1 MAVEHKKAVGSVWL
15 PDDVF
20 FSILSYL
27 PAKPVARFRSVSH
40 SWRDMLSSAPFVQLH
55 LRRANRPGQLKVFF
69 HTGLPVDNDLPD
81 KHFYYTWQQDG
92 GPAKKLMRHGF
103 SGGFSRITKPLH
115 GLVLLFL
122 FHSYGRGFFVLNP
135 CTNALLTLPD
145 TKYPLKNNRHL
156 GTNLS
161 GKYRSPGYMYWSYG
175 LGYCSA
181 TGEYKVV
188 RLFSLPYDPE
198 AAATFCEVFVL
209 DAPAY
214 WRPTAQQPPA
224 PADHNVKVMVTDP
237 PVFLNGLF
245 YFLCR
250 DGLDVITLDVGDET
264 FGSPPPLPVANMAL
278 DRNNKC
284 VVLGVDLNGSG
295 TSATPPE
302 ILLNPEDAVATAA
315 ETHLSPETTTA
326 TCRFR
331 SEYPPELSLFEESL
345 VPLGRTLEEIVFSS
359 PATRAWS
366 EVLKLLPAR
375 TVSDLSLVCREWRA
389 MVTTNRFIRSHAVHS
404 NLIATHPRIKL
415 VVDTPRDYLDAS
427 GFADLDDLII
437 SGNRPRMCTSTSF
450 ICSPPCHGLNLG
462 TFRRTNYLFNP
473 CTGYQVELCPPDYDY
488 DDRVFDGV
496 MALGYDAATGAHLA
510 VHLDCWNFETRA
522 YELRCR
528 TQLVG
533 GHEVWKPAESPPRA
547 ADMEVPAAYANGKI
561 YWVVD
566 RKFGPQPSSTA
577 AAACELLVFDMEAR
591 KFEVIQGPPCR
602 LPRFNFGPIGPP
614 GERDPKK
621 YQKRV
626 VRNKYRK
633 RKIEPCHRHGES
645 RITLLE
651 LHGALCVACSDPA
664 TDAIDMWMVKDD
676 GAWSVEYRLE
686 IGELSPEYSLET
698 TSPMAIDP
706 VDGRILLNT
715 GTSLGYYDPKTRA
728 LETIYSV
735 DIRHD
740 NEGLRY
746 RFCPV
751 ICQESLVCPL
761 PGKY

>member
-1 MAVEHKKAVGSVWL
+1 
-15 PDDVF
+15 
-20 FSILSYL
+20 
-27 PAKPVARFRSVSH
+27 
-40 SWRDMLSSAPFVQLH
+40 
-55 LRRANRPGQLKVFF
+55 
-69 HTGLPVDNDLPD
+69 
-81 KHFYYTWQQDG
+81 
-92 GPAKKLMRHGF
+92 MRHGF

-145 TKYPLKNNRHL
+145 TKYPLNNNRHL

-161 GKYRSPGYMYWSYG
+161 GKYRLPGYMYWLYG

-278 DRNNKC
+278 DRNSKLTLTELDGCLCSYYREACSMRSYVLWLLRDGDHEAARWEQLCRVDTEAWPDPPWSIALLTMLDGSGDGEKKIIFKTDKC

>member
-40 SWRDMLSSAPFVQLH
+40 SWCDMLSSAPFVQLH

-209 DAPAY
+209 DAPVY

-278 DRNNKC
+278 DRNSKLTLTELDGCLCSYYREACSMRSYVLWLLRDGDHEAARWEQLCRVDTEAWPDPPWSIAPLTMLDGSGDGEKKIIFKTDKC

-547 ADMEVPAAYANGKI
+547 ADRRCRRPMLTGKSTG
-561 YWVVD
+561 WWTVNSG
-566 RKFGPQPSSTA
+566 RSRAPPRRRRASSWCSTWKLA
-577 AAACELLVFDMEAR
+577 SSRSSKAHHAVSHGSISVLSD
-591 KFEVIQGPPCR
+591 
-602 LPRFNFGPIGPP
+602 PP

-621 YQKRV
+621 YKKGSFET
-626 VRNKYRK
+626 N
-633 RKIEPCHRHGES
+633 
-645 RITLLE
+645 T
-651 LHGALCVACSDPA
+651 
-664 TDAIDMWMVKDD
+664 KD
-676 GAWSVEYRLE
+676 
-686 IGELSPEYSLET
+686 
-698 TSPMAIDP
+698 
-706 VDGRILLNT
+706 
-715 GTSLGYYDPKTRA
+715 
-728 LETIYSV
+728 
-735 DIRHD
+735 
-740 NEGLRY
+740 
-746 RFCPV
+746 
-751 ICQESLVCPL
+751 
-761 PGKY
+761 

>member
-1 MAVEHKKAVGSVWL
+1 
-15 PDDVF
+15 
-20 FSILSYL
+20 
-27 PAKPVARFRSVSH
+27 
-40 SWRDMLSSAPFVQLH
+40 
-55 LRRANRPGQLKVFF
+55 
-69 HTGLPVDNDLPD
+69 
-81 KHFYYTWQQDG
+81 
-92 GPAKKLMRHGF
+92 MRHGF

-145 TKYPLKNNRHL
+145 TKYPLNNNRHL

-161 GKYRSPGYMYWSYG
+161 GKYRLPGYMYWLYG

-278 DRNNKC
+278 DRNSKLTLTELDGCLCSYYREACSMRSYVLWLLRDGDHEAARWEQLCRVDTEAWPDPPWSIAPLTMLDGSGDGEKKIIFKTDKC

-450 ICSPPCHGLNLG
+450 ICCHAMGSTWGPSVGRTTCSTPAPVTKLSYALLTTTTTTECSTASWRSATTRRPARTWRSISTAGTSRRGPTSCGAGHSSSVATRYGSLQNL
-462 TFRRTNYLFNP
+462 RRGPRT
-473 CTGYQVELCPPDYDY
+473 
-488 DDRVFDGV
+488 
-496 MALGYDAATGAHLA
+496 
-510 VHLDCWNFETRA
+510 W
-522 YELRCR
+522 RCR
-528 TQLVG
+528 GPMLTGKSTGWWTVNSG
-533 GHEVWKPAESPPRA
+533 RSRAPPPRRRA
-547 ADMEVPAAYANGKI
+547 
-561 YWVVD
+561 
-566 RKFGPQPSSTA
+566 SSWCSTWKLA
-577 AAACELLVFDMEAR
+577 SSRSSKAHHAVSHGSISVLSD
-591 KFEVIQGPPCR
+591 
-602 LPRFNFGPIGPP
+602 PP

-621 YQKRV
+621 YKKGSFET
-626 VRNKYRK
+626 N
-633 RKIEPCHRHGES
+633 
-645 RITLLE
+645 T
-651 LHGALCVACSDPA
+651 
-664 TDAIDMWMVKDD
+664 KD
-676 GAWSVEYRLE
+676 
-686 IGELSPEYSLET
+686 
-698 TSPMAIDP
+698 
-706 VDGRILLNT
+706 
-715 GTSLGYYDPKTRA
+715 
-728 LETIYSV
+728 
-735 DIRHD
+735 
-740 NEGLRY
+740 
-746 RFCPV
+746 
-751 ICQESLVCPL
+751 
-761 PGKY
+761 